1 MNKDKIAEALITLRL
16 QILNEDAAKNLGID
30 TYTLTGDVR
39 YMFIEAITAVIVGEW
54 VDFHDGDNPKWG
66 VFRSVRLDIS
76 AWLEDPTCEGIGY
89 NGMGAKNEV
98 ELVDWIFD
106 EYLPKAE

>member
-16 QILNEDAAKNLGID
+16 QALNEAAAKNIGVD
-30 TYTLTGDVR
+30 TYILTSDVKA
-39 YMFIEAITAVIVGEW
+39 MFVEALTAMIVGEW
-54 VDFHDGDNPKWG
+54 VDVHDGDNPKWG

-76 AWLEDPTCEGIGY
+76 AWLGDPTCEGIGY
-89 NGMGAKNEV
+89 NGMGAANEV

-106 EYLPKAE
+106 QYSPEAA